1 MLKRF
6 GIPVLALASALAIA
20 APTMSF
26 ARDSRGGGEA
36 RGGREVARQDFR
48 GGDNDRHFDRDDRQ
62 FDRDDRGFYG
72 DRDDRF
78 NFGFY
83 ANPVPVP
90 VPTPTPYANGYYDQ
104 YGIWHPYS
112 Y

>member
-6 GIPVLALASALAIA
+6 GIPALALASALAIA

-26 ARDSRGGGEA
+26 ARGRDDA
-36 RGGREVARQDFR
+36 REGREVARQDFR
-48 GGDNDRHFDRDDRQ
+48 GRGDDHFDRGDRHFDR
-62 FDRDDRGFYG
+62 GG
-72 DRDDRF
+72 F
-78 NFGFY
+78 NFGVGFY

-90 VPTPTPYANGYYDQ
+90 VPVPAPVPSGYYDQ
-104 YGIWHPYS
+104 YGIWHPYG